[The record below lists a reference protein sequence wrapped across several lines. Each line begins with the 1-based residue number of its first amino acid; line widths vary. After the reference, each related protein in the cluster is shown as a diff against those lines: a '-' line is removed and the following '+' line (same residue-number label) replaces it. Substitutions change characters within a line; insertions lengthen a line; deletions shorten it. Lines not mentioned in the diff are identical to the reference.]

1 MGTRRWWTIVAL
13 LASGL
18 IGLGTATRAWAAE
31 TKDEIIEAEMLK
43 DLDLLRE
50 ANMAQQGE
58 LLRRMGIVERLR
70 LLESLKFLES
80 STPPDP
86 ARKEGN

>member
-1 MGTRRWWTIVAL
+1 MGTRRWRTMLAL

-18 IGLGTATRAWAAE
+18 IGLGTATRAWATE

-70 LLESLKFLES
+70 LLESLKFLEG

-86 ARKEGN
+86 ARKDGN

>member
-1 MGTRRWWTIVAL
+1 MLAL

-18 IGLGTATRAWAAE
+18 VGLGTASLAWAAE
-31 TKDEIIEAEMLK
+31 PKDEVIEAEMLR

-58 LLRRMGIVERLR
+58 FLQRMRIVERLR
-70 LLESLKFLES
+70 LLESLKFLEDAA
-80 STPPDP
+80 PPDP

>member
-1 MGTRRWWTIVAL
+1 MLAL

-18 IGLGTATRAWAAE
+18 VGLGTASRAWAAE
-31 TKDEIIEAEMLK
+31 TKNEVIEAEMLK

-50 ANMAQQGE
+50 ANMTQQGE
-58 LLRRMGIVERLR
+58 LLRRMRIVERLR
-70 LLESLKFLES
+70 LLESLKFLEDS
-80 STPPDP
+80 APPDP